1 MTTTSTA
8 PAAPRTVSV
17 ETIGAWSLRFETETC
32 TRCAGA
38 GHMAGYE
45 GIDGGKCFK
54 CGRSGQQLTRR
65 GTAARKRFDESRAAN
80 VVAVRDVEVGMRV
93 GYARTTEPFRTVTE
107 APREG
112 RGAQIAPDGAR
123 IPLWEIRTARSII
136 MALPD
141 AEIAFI
147 TPETTVDAWNAALR
161 SSGAYLIPR
170 S

>member
-1 MTTTSTA
+1 MTTTETT
-8 PAAPRTVSV
+8 APRTVTA
-17 ETIGAWSLRFETETC
+17 ETIGSWSLRFEIETC

-45 GIDGGKCFK
+45 GIDAGRCFK
-54 CGRSGQQLTRR
+54 CGRSGQQLTRK
-65 GTAARKRFDESRAAN
+65 GAAARKRFDASRASN

-93 GYARTTEPFRTVTE
+93 GYASTTEPFRTVTE

-123 IPLWEIRTARSII
+123 IPLWEIRTARSVI

-141 AEIAFI
+141 SEIAFI

-161 SSGAYLIPR
+161 LSGAYLITKA
-170 S
+170 